1 MAKKE
6 ISNERKTLYYIG
18 MGLTAIGAILFI
30 STFFTFFSFMN
41 PDTMFEDGPSFI
53 FSFMGRPVIGMVL
66 MIVGSIIRTVAVKG
80 VAGSGLVLDP
90 KKARED
96 LSPWTHMAGGMIN
109 DVLDKTPLNKKAE
122 TSSVKEIIKIRCK
135 NCSELNDEDAKFCK
149 NCGEKL

>member
-18 MGLTAIGAILFI
+18 MGLTVLGAILFI
-30 STFFTFFSFMN
+30 STFFTFFSFISADN
-41 PDTMFEDGPSFI
+41 MFEDGPNFI
-53 FSFMGRPVIGMVL
+53 VSFMGRPVVGMVL
-66 MIVGSIIRTVAVKG
+66 MIVGSVLRTVAARG

-109 DVLDKTPLNKKAE
+109 DVLDETPLNKKAE
-122 TSSVKEIIKIRCK
+122 TSSAKEIIKIRCK